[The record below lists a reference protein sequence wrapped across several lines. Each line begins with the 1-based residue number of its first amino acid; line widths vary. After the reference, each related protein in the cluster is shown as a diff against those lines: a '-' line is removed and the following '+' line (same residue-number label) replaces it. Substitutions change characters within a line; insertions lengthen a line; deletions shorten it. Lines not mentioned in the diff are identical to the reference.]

1 MKKIQSLEEKLET
14 CRQDL
19 QEKVQME
26 GEVEAQEE
34 VMQIAIVKRRERM
47 LLLQDRADQKLGLYF
62 LSRILIHQNYYLR
75 ES

>member
-26 GEVEAQEE
+26 SEVEAQEE

-62 LSRILIHQNYYLR
+62 LSRILIHQKYYLR

>member
-26 GEVEAQEE
+26 SEVEAQEE

>member
-62 LSRILIHQNYYLR
+62 LSRILIHQKYYLR

>member
-47 LLLQDRADQKLGLYF
+47 MLLQDRADQKLGPYF
-62 LSRILIHQNYYLR
+62 
-75 ES
+75 

>member
-14 CRQDL
+14 SRQDL

-62 LSRILIHQNYYLR
+62 LSTILIHQNYYLR
-75 ES
+75 QG